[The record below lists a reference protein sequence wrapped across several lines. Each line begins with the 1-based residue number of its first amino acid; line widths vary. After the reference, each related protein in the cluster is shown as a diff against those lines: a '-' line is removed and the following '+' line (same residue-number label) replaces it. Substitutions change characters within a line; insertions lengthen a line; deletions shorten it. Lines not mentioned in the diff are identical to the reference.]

1 VSRLK
6 RIPRHL
12 DGLSL
17 VDLAVFKRTEHGIEL
32 VELHLS
38 QVEVVQ
44 EIARKRAQL
53 VGGLDQLLQYRI
65 RVDFEHPRRAPD
77 AQALYR

>member
-1 VSRLK
+1 MSRLK

-65 RVDFEHPRRAPD
+65 RVDFCLLYTSD
-77 AQALYR
+77 AADE